1 MKKILYFI
9 IPLVMI
15 IIVAGYLKGNMVPA
29 NATDCKL
36 SATEFVKANKNDAV
50 IIDVRTKR
58 EYDSGH
64 VDGAINIDIYQRDFR
79 VQIDNLDKSKRYFV
93 YCKTGIRSKSA
104 VNYMVQ
110 SGFTKVCDLE
120 GGTNYLARAG
130 VKMVQ

>member
-1 MKKILYFI
+1 MKKIIYFI
-9 IPLVMI
+9 IPIVMI
-15 IIVAGYLKGNMVPA
+15 IIIAGYFKGSKVSA
-29 NATDCKL
+29 STTSCTL
-36 SATEFVKANKNDAV
+36 SAAEFVKANKKDAV

-64 VDGAINIDIYQRDFR
+64 VDGAINLDIYQRDFR
-79 VQIDNLDKSKRYFV
+79 AQIDRLDKSKSYFV

-104 VNYMVQ
+104 VSYMVQ

-120 GGTNYLARAG
+120 GGTNYLAGAG

>member
-1 MKKILYFI
+1 
-9 IPLVMI
+9 MI
-15 IIVAGYLKGNMVPA
+15 FIVAGYLKGNMAPV
-29 NATDCKL
+29 NATACKL
-36 SATEFVKANKNDAV
+36 SATEFVKANKTDAV
-50 IIDVRTKR
+50 IIDVRTSR
-58 EYDSGH
+58 EFDYGH
-64 VDGAINIDIYQRDFR
+64 VDGAVNIDIYQRDFR
-79 VQIDNLDKSKRYFV
+79 VQIDKLDKTKTYFV

>member
-1 MKKILYFI
+1 MKKIFYFI
-9 IPLVMI
+9 IPVVMI
-15 IIVAGYLKGNMVPA
+15 VIVATYFKGNNASA
-29 NATDCKL
+29 NTKSCIL
-36 SATEFVKANKNDAV
+36 SAAEFAKANKNEAI

-64 VDGAINIDIYQRDFR
+64 LEGAINIDIYQRDFR
-79 VQIDNLDKSKRYFV
+79 GQIDNLDKNKTYYV

-104 VNYMVQ
+104 VNYMAQ